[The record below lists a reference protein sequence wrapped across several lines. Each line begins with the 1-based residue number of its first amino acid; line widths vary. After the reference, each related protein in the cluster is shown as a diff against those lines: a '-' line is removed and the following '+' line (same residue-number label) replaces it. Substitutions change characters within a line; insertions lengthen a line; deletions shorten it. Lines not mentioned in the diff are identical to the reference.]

1 MILSLMRQFQRDG
14 ARFSNAG
21 SGNCQGSGDDTI
33 YWAWDDDDHGC
44 NRALRI
50 GTGCDFRAG
59 ISGNPAGLPSFR
71 YNFLFVY

>member
-1 MILSLMRQFQRDG
+1 MLT
-14 ARFSNAG
+14 ATNAVG
-21 SGNCQGSGDDTI
+21 L
-33 YWAWDDDDHGC
+33 DHKAMVPVSVHPVSEVAPLIDMLVCPVGC